1 MWKDILAP
9 KRSWIKITPEDC
21 HVVVRGNTAYAYC
34 FERVVSDAAVSS
46 PFPLTSSLF
55 VPSSFVVVC
64 GTLTCACVV
73 EQGQNNEQRLF
84 ATNVFVRR
92 QGMWFIVHHHATL
105 LKVAGQEKQGQGK
118 DNAALMQQLQVS

>member
-1 MWKDILAP
+1 M
-9 KRSWIKITPEDC
+9 
-21 HVVVRGNTAYAYC
+21 
-34 FERVVSDAAVSS
+34 
-46 PFPLTSSLF
+46 
-55 VPSSFVVVC
+55 C
-64 GTLTCACVV
+64 GGADGCECAV

-118 DNAALMQQLQVS
+118 DNAALMQQLQVSVAWI